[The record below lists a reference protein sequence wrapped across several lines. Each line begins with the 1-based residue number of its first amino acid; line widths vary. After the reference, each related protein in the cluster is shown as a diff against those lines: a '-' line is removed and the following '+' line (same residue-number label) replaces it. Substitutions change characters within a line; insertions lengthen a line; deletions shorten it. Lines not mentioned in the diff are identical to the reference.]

1 MIQDEIIKQNKLKE
15 LIKERD
21 YYTSLKEP
29 LSEELKEITAKGET
43 DEELVNILNNLESLI
58 KYTKECIEKVL
69 HNKDCQSKHY

>member
-1 MIQDEIIKQNKLKE
+1 MIQDEIIKQNRLKE

-21 YYTSLKEP
+21 YYISLKKP
-29 LSEELKEITAKGET
+29 LSEELKEITANGET

-69 HNKDCQSKHY
+69 HNKDCQSKHH

>member
-15 LIKERD
+15 LIRERD
-21 YYTSLKEP
+21 YYISLKKP

-69 HNKDCQSKHY
+69 HNEDCESKHH

>member
-21 YYTSLKEP
+21 YYTSLKEH
-29 LSEELKEITAKGET
+29 LSEELKKITAKDET

-58 KYTKECIEKVL
+58 KYTKECIENVL
-69 HNKDCQSKHY
+69 HNKDCQSKHN